1 MIRSCRGN
9 SVNDFTERFFIQ
21 GGMIIQQTSFM
32 LVVVDK
38 QFLYLLKPV
47 YFINISLSLSVLEK
61 IQKTFKLVRPV
72 IVVFQV

>member
-1 MIRSCRGN
+1 MI
-9 SVNDFTERFFIQ
+9 V
-21 GGMIIQQTSFM
+21 QQTSFM
-32 LVVVDK
+32 LAVVDK